1 MPLILGPRL
10 DQNLKTNMRK
20 FANQAWAIACIALVA
35 SVNPAEV
42 LAQKGKKSKKKATT
56 EAPKGRPDK
65 DAIKS
70 LDEVIKDCASFE
82 GLFTVYTDTLKGTS
96 YMSIPDSMLEREF
109 IYFSYVDDG
118 VAESGYTRGS
128 YRNSKVIS
136 FHKHFDRIELHAENT
151 NYYFDEDS
159 PLAKVADANINTP
172 ILASLKIEGQDS
184 SKTVHLVSG
193 DALFLQEDF
202 EMIKRPSRR
211 PGESVLGK
219 LSKDKTKIHRIN
231 NYPANTEII
240 VDYVYD
246 NPAPKTGGAA
256 LEDPR
261 AITVRYQHSLLNM
274 PEAGFIPR
282 PDDARVGYFTTQT
295 EHMTSASST
304 PWRDMIHRWRL
315 EKADPDAAVSEPVK
329 PITWWI
335 ENTTPYEFRDYI
347 KTGVEKWNQAFEP
360 LGFKNAVVVQ
370 VQPDTA
376 DWDAGDIRYNVLRWT
391 SSPSPQYSGY
401 GPSFV
406 NPRTG
411 EILGADIMLEWSGMT
426 GRLWRSEV
434 FQNAGFDSM
443 EDDENTEIEST
454 RARFAEWMH
463 SCDAGNI
470 QAQQTLFGLAA
481 LRARSFGS
489 DEQEK
494 FTRETLHR
502 LVLHEVG
509 HTLGLSHNM
518 AGSTMQTPEALKD
531 AAVVNAQGMSNSVMD
546 YPSINFAR
554 DKEEQTKF
562 FDDTPGPYDKWVIE
576 YGYSLGV
583 NDAEAEATRL
593 EGVLRRSVEPD
604 LKFGNDADDMRRPG
618 GGMNPDVNIYDLS
631 SDPVAYASERCEL
644 VNDLLPDIINEYGG
658 DDQNSYHEVRRAYL
672 TLTGEYIT
680 QLGVMTRQ
688 IGGVRYNRAH
698 PSQQSEAPLQPVSEA
713 DQLAAMAALK
723 KYAFAPDA
731 FDAAESVYG
740 YLQSQRRGFGFFAQ
754 PEDPK
759 IHSRI
764 ISAQKNALNHLLHPR
779 VMQRITDATA
789 YGNTYRLDEYMNDL
803 TDAIFKADLRSSVN
817 TSRQQLQIEYVKRL
831 ISVLDPEKK
840 YDTVS
845 QTMALATLKQ
855 IQRDQRNASSPDGLT
870 RAHRGHVMFL
880 IEKALES

>member
-1 MPLILGPRL
+1 
-10 DQNLKTNMRK
+10 MRK
-20 FANQAWAIACIALVA
+20 FSISTIALLCMGLMTA
-35 SVNPAEV
+35 TFATEAH
-42 LAQKGKKSKKKATT
+42 AQRGKKSKKKGQT

-70 LDEVIKDCASFE
+70 IDEVVKNCATLD
-82 GLFTVYTDTLKGTS
+82 GLFTLYTDTVKGSS
-96 YMSIPDSMLEREF
+96 YLAIPDSMMEREF
-109 IYFSYVDDG
+109 IYFSHVDDG

-136 FHKHFDRIELHAENT
+136 FHKHFDRIELHTENT
-151 NYYFDEDS
+151 NYYFDQDS
-159 PLAKVADANINTP
+159 PLAKAAGANVNTP

-193 DALFLQEDF
+193 DALFLKEDF

-219 LSKDKTKIHRIN
+219 LSRDKTKIHRIN
-231 NYPANTEII
+231 NYPENTEVI

-256 LEDPR
+256 LEDAR
-261 AITVRYQHSLLNM
+261 FVTVRYQHSLLNM
-274 PEAGFIPR
+274 PEDGFMPR

-295 EHMTSASST
+295 EHMTSTSST

-315 EKADPDAAVSEPVK
+315 VKKDPAAAVSEPVE

-335 ENTTPYEFRDYI
+335 ENTTPYEFREYI
-347 KTGVEKWNQAFEP
+347 QTGVEKWNQAFEP
-360 LGFKNAVVVQ
+360 LGFSNAVVVK

-391 SSPSPQYSGY
+391 SSPSPRYSGY

-443 EDDENTEIEST
+443 DEEDAAPEGS
-454 RARFAEWMH
+454 RARYAEWMH
-463 SCDAGNI
+463 RCDAGAV

-531 AAVVNAQGMSNSVMD
+531 ADAVNAKGMSNSVMD

-554 DKEEQTKF
+554 NKEDQTKF
-562 FDDTPGPYDKWVIE
+562 FDDAPGPYDKWVIE
-576 YGYSLGV
+576 YGYSIGL
-583 NDAEAEATRL
+583 DDTEAEATRL
-593 EGVLRRSVEPD
+593 EGILRRSVEPD

-644 VNDLLPDIINEYGG
+644 VNDLLPEIIAEYGG
-658 DDQNSYHEVRRAYL
+658 DNQNSFHEVRRAYL

-698 PSQQSEAPLQPVSEA
+698 PSQQTEAPLQPVSEA
-713 DQLAAMAALK
+713 DQLAAMKALK
-723 KYAFAPDA
+723 KYAFAPNA
-731 FDAAESVYG
+731 FEAAESVYG

-764 ISAQKNALNHLLHPR
+764 ASAQRNALNHLLHPR
-779 VMQRITDATA
+779 VLQRITDATE
-789 YGNTYRLDEYMNDL
+789 YGNTYRLDEYMDDL
-803 TDAIFKADLRSSVN
+803 TEAIFNADLRSSVN
-817 TSRQQLQIEYVKRL
+817 TVRQQLQIEYVKRL
-831 ISVLDPEKK
+831 IAVLDPEKK
-840 YDTVS
+840 YDTVA

-870 RAHRGHVMFL
+870 RAHRGHIQFL

>member
-1 MPLILGPRL
+1 
-10 DQNLKTNMRK
+10 MRK
-20 FANQAWAIACIALVA
+20 FAIPALALVFVGLMA
-35 SVNPAEV
+35 GINATDAH
-42 LAQKGKKSKKKATT
+42 AQRGKKSKKKGPT

-70 LDEVIKDCASFE
+70 IDDVTKDCAQLE
-82 GLFTVYTDTLKGTS
+82 GLFTLYTDSVKGTS
-96 YMSIPDSMLEREF
+96 YLAIPDSMLEQEF
-109 IYFSYVDDG
+109 IYFSVIDDG
-118 VAESGYTRGS
+118 VAESGFTRGS

-136 FHKHFDRIELHAENT
+136 FHRHYDRIELHAENT
-151 NYYFDEDS
+151 NYYFDADS
-159 PLAKVADANINTP
+159 PLAKAADANINTP

-184 SKTVHLVSG
+184 SKTVHLISG
-193 DALFLQEDF
+193 DALFLREDV
-202 EMIKRPSRR
+202 EMVKRPARR

-219 LSKDKTKIHRIN
+219 LSRDKTKIHRIN
-231 NYPANTEII
+231 NYPENTEVV

-256 LEDPR
+256 LEDAR
-261 AITVRYQHSLLNM
+261 FITVRYQHTLLNM
-274 PEAGFIPR
+274 PEEGFTPR
-282 PDDARVGYFTTQT
+282 ADDPRVGYFTTQT
-295 EHMTSASST
+295 EHMTSTSST
-304 PWRDMIHRWRL
+304 PWKDMIHRWRL
-315 EKADPDAAVSEPVK
+315 EKKDPDAAMSEPVK
-329 PITWWI
+329 PIIWWI
-335 ENTTPYEFRDYI
+335 ENTTPYEFREYI
-347 KTGVEKWNQAFEP
+347 QTGVEKWNQAFEP
-360 LGFKNAVVVQ
+360 LGFINAVQ
-370 VQPDTA
+370 VKIQPDTA

-391 SSPSPQYSGY
+391 SSPSPRYSGY

-434 FQNAGFDSM
+434 FQNAGYDSM
-443 EDDENTEIEST
+443 DEASDEDTESS
-454 RARFAEWMH
+454 RARYAEWMH
-463 SCDAGNI
+463 RCDAGSVH
-470 QAQQTLFGLAA
+470 AQQTLFGLAA

-531 AAVVNAQGMSNSVMD
+531 AEAVNAKGMSNSVMD

-554 DKEEQTKF
+554 NKEDQTKF
-562 FDDTPGPYDKWVIE
+562 FDDAPGPYDKWVIE
-576 YGYSLGV
+576 YGYSVGLEDA
-583 NDAEAEATRL
+583 DAESTRL
-593 EGVLRRSVEPD
+593 EGILRRSTDPD
-604 LKFGNDADDMRRPG
+604 LMFGNDADDMRRPG

-644 VNDLLPDIINEYGG
+644 VNELLPEVVAEYGG
-658 DDQNSYHEVRRAYL
+658 EDQQSYHEVRRAYL

-698 PSQQSEAPLQPVSEA
+698 PSQQTEAPLQPVAES
-713 DQLAAMAALK
+713 DQVAAMKALQ
-723 KYAFAPDA
+723 KYAFAPNA
-731 FDAAESVYG
+731 FDAAESAYG

-759 IHSRI
+759 IHARI
-764 ISAQKNALNHLLHPR
+764 IGAQKNALNHLLHPR
-779 VMQRITDATA
+779 VLQRITDATA
-789 YGNTYRLDEYMNDL
+789 YGNTYRLDEYMDDL

-817 TSRQQLQIEYVKRL
+817 TVRQQLQIEYVKRL
-831 ISVLDPEKK
+831 ITVLDPSKK
-840 YDTVS
+840 YDTVA
-845 QTMALATLKQ
+845 QTMALATLKD
-855 IQRDQRNASSPDGLT
+855 IQRSQRNAASPDGLT
-870 RAHRGHVMFL
+870 RAHRGHVLFL

>member
-1 MPLILGPRL
+1 FHNPKPLVYGSDAVTDPRNISVKALHSLIEMPDNDYQPR
-10 DQNLKTNMRK
+10 
-20 FANQAWAIACIALVA
+20 F
-35 SVNPAEV
+35 
-42 LAQKGKKSKKKATT
+42 
-56 EAPKGRPDK
+56 
-65 DAIKS
+65 
-70 LDEVIKDCASFE
+70 
-82 GLFTVYTDTLKGTS
+82 
-96 YMSIPDSMLEREF
+96 
-109 IYFSYVDDG
+109 
-118 VAESGYTRGS
+118 
-128 YRNSKVIS
+128 
-136 FHKHFDRIELHAENT
+136 
-151 NYYFDEDS
+151 
-159 PLAKVADANINTP
+159 ADARLGSFDQRITDLTSTDSAPYRDVINRW
-172 ILASLKIEGQDS
+172 
-184 SKTVHLVSG
+184 HLVKK
-193 DALFLQEDF
+193 D
-202 EMIKRPSRR
+202 PS
-211 PGESVLGK
+211 
-219 LSKDKTKIHRIN
+219 
-231 NYPANTEII
+231 
-240 VDYVYD
+240 
-246 NPAPKTGGAA
+246 AA
-256 LEDPR
+256 LSDP
-261 AITVRYQHSLLNM
+261 V
-274 PEAGFIPR
+274 E
-282 PDDARVGYFTTQT
+282 
-295 EHMTSASST
+295 
-304 PWRDMIHRWRL
+304 
-315 EKADPDAAVSEPVK
+315 

-335 ENTTPYEFRDYI
+335 ENTTPYEFREYI
-347 KTGVEKWNQAFEP
+347 QTGVEKWNQAFEP
-360 LGFKNAVVVQ
+360 LGFSNAVVVK

-391 SSPSPQYSGY
+391 SSPSPRYSGY

-443 EDDENTEIEST
+443 DEEDAAPEGS
-454 RARFAEWMH
+454 RARYAEWMH
-463 SCDAGNI
+463 RCDAGAV

-531 AAVVNAQGMSNSVMD
+531 ADAVNAKGMSNSVMD

-554 DKEEQTKF
+554 NKEDQTKF
-562 FDDTPGPYDKWVIE
+562 FDDAPGPYDKWVIE
-576 YGYSLGV
+576 YGYSVGL
-583 NDAEAEATRL
+583 DDTEAEATRL
-593 EGVLRRSVEPD
+593 EGILRRSVEPD

-644 VNDLLPDIINEYGG
+644 VNDLLPEIIAEYGG
-658 DDQNSYHEVRRAYL
+658 DDQNSFHEVRRAYL

-698 PSQQSEAPLQPVSEA
+698 PSQQTEAPLQPVSEA
-713 DQLAAMAALK
+713 DQLAAMKALK
-723 KYAFAPDA
+723 KYAFAPNA
-731 FDAAESVYG
+731 FEAAESVYG

-764 ISAQKNALNHLLHPR
+764 ASAQRNALNHLLHPR
-779 VMQRITDATA
+779 VLQRITDATE
-789 YGNTYRLDEYMNDL
+789 YGNTYRLDEFMDDL
-803 TDAIFKADLRSSVN
+803 TEAIFNADLRSSVN
-817 TSRQQLQIEYVKRL
+817 TVRQQLQIEYVKRL
-831 ISVLDPEKK
+831 IAVLDPEKK
-840 YDTVS
+840 YDTVA

-870 RAHRGHVMFL
+870 RAHRGHIQFL